1 MKLKSFILSTIAVAI
16 AMGMCSCSK
25 DKDEPE
31 VAVAAQV
38 AGTYTGQ
45 EIITVMGDE
54 SSNETTSFEFAKTTD
69 SSVDMSIPQSGSMG
83 HMTIPPL
90 SVKNITLL
98 KSGNNITGQLASY
111 AGTVTN
117 ADGAEKAYTINN
129 LIVVFSEKSVVV
141 SYALKYGNMP
151 FDMITNFSG
160 TKQ

>member
-1 MKLKSFILSTIAVAI
+1 MKLKSFILSTIAIAI
-16 AMGMCSCSK
+16 AMGMSSCSK

-69 SSVDMSIPQSGSMG
+69 SSVDM
-83 HMTIPPL
+83 TIPPL

-117 ADGAEKAYTINN
+117 TDGAEKAYTINN

-141 SYALKYGNMP
+141 SFALKYGNMP